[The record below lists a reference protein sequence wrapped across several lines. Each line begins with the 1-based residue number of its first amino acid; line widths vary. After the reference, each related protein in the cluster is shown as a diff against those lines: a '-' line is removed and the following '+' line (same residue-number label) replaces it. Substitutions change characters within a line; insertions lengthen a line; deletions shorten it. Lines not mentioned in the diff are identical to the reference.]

1 MNRSLIRAVCS
12 VSLALACIA
21 APVPSCGQTVPSHVA
36 PSIEG
41 KVCDGQNYPIA
52 DATVILENVTTKQLI
67 SVVTDAKGHF
77 QFSGL
82 TAGTYTLRAKLRDFA
97 DTVERPFQL
106 GEHDSKSVVLLLQKA
121 PLPRSSKSDSAE
133 IPFSDEPRFTVAGVT
148 DTTSLGGHG
157 SDPVRRNSD
166 VLSKDAVRLSS
177 ATGSAPDEATIRG
190 RLADKDD
197 ADLRFELAELEESS
211 GHSLDAVNDY
221 QRAAQMAPTEPHLFA
236 WGAELLLHRAFD
248 PSIEVFTRGRRL
260 FPDSTRMALGLGAA
274 TYAKGASEEAKQIF
288 LLACDIAPSDPTPYL
303 FLGRVQVTETELP
316 VGWTD
321 RLKRFVDIEPGNA
334 QAHYFYAVALTKT
347 SAGPADLRL
356 ATSQLQTTVALDP
369 HFGDAYLQLGIL
381 ASQQG
386 DLPAAVTDLQ
396 KAVEN
401 TALPDDAH
409 YRLAQVYRRMG
420 ETEKARQES
429 ELYKQASEKK
439 NQQVE
444 QERHELQQFVY
455 TLREQAPSSPKPS
468 SPK

>member
-1 MNRSLIRAVCS
+1 MNRSLIRFVCS

-41 KVCDGQNYPIA
+41 KVCDVQNQPIA
-52 DATVILENVTTKQLI
+52 GATVILENVTSKQLI
-67 SVVTDAKGHF
+67 SVVTESKGHF

-121 PLPRSSKSDSAE
+121 PSPRSSKSDSAE

-148 DTTSLGGHG
+148 DSTSLGGHG

-166 VLSKDAVRLSS
+166 VLSKDTVRLSS
-177 ATGSAPDEATIRG
+177 ATGSAPDEATSRD
-190 RLADKDD
+190 RLAEKDD
-197 ADLRFELAELEESS
+197 ADLRFELAELEEKS

-303 FLGRVQVTETELP
+303 FLGTVQVTESDLP
-316 VGWTD
+316 PGWTD
-321 RLKRFVDIEPGNA
+321 RLKRFAELYPEDPK
-334 QAHYFYAVALTKT
+334 AHYFYAVALTKA
-347 SAGPADLRL
+347 SAGPADLQL
-356 ATSQLQTTVALDP
+356 ATLELQTTVAWDP
-369 HFGDAYLQLGIL
+369 HFGDAYLQLGIR
-381 ASQQG
+381 ASQQD
-386 DLPAAVTDLQ
+386 DLPAAVTYLQ

-420 ETEKARQES
+420 QVEKARQET
-429 ELYKQASEKK
+429 ELYRQISEKK
-439 NQQVE
+439 SRQVE
-444 QERHELQQFVY
+444 RERHELQQFVY
-455 TLREQAPSSPKPS
+455 TLREQASPSSNRAPQK
-468 SPK
+468 